1 MLSRTWLFVPL
12 ALAGLAA
19 ACSGGAA
26 PAAATATPVVAAA
39 PASVAVRLDEI
50 LREGWRKQGVTE
62 TAAADD
68 ATFLRR
74 ASMDLLGTLPAPEA
88 IASFVAD
95 AGADKRARA
104 IDAMLAD
111 PRFSDRFATVWT
123 ELLLGE
129 AKMKDGVDRAAF
141 RSWLRARM
149 VERAPWDVIV
159 REIVGGEGRNSPG
172 GAVRERG
179 VAAMSTTVEPE
190 DKGVHG
196 AVNYP
201 LRYRTMVEDLAG
213 KTSRAFLGIQI
224 QCAQCHDH
232 KTESWTTD
240 QFRGFAAAFVKT
252 RAVPDGERDK
262 GEMRL
267 YDVKD
272 LPRAKLGPKA
282 PDSAKAI
289 ASVAP
294 RALDGTA
301 LDAEHPR
308 KALAAWITGKQNPTF
323 AKAFVNR
330 AWAGL
335 LGSGF
340 VEPVD
345 DLRPGNPAE
354 LPEALDL
361 LAADFATGGFDVRRL
376 LRTICLSA
384 AYARGAGPD
393 AKLWASFALTPVPA
407 DVLLDAVV
415 SATGLGAL
423 VEEIAG
429 ERADLVRAR
438 TRQRFVLVLDVDE
451 DAGTHRFEGSIAHA
465 LLLANGVVTR
475 TGATAVNGGAL
486 EKILHGSGSDD
497 DKLDA
502 LYLRTLSRK
511 PEAEERAR
519 WKAFL
524 DAAGSGPAEAQPAA
538 AAVSA
543 GKADPLAKI
552 AKRLKSKARTAREQA
567 WEDLFWALLNSSEMA
582 FRH

>member
-12 ALAGLAA
+12 VLLGFAA
-19 ACSGGAA
+19 ACSSGASPATGTATPAVTAA
-26 PAAATATPVVAAA
+26 PAAGAA
-39 PASVAVRLDEI
+39 RLDDL
-50 LREGWRKQGVTE
+50 LRESWKKQGLTP
-62 TAAADD
+62 APPADD

-74 ASMDLLGTLPAPEA
+74 ASLDLLGALPAPEA

-95 AGADKRARA
+95 GKTDKRARA
-104 IDAMLAD
+104 IDGMLSD
-111 PRFSDRFATVWT
+111 PRFSDRFAAVWT
-123 ELLLGE
+123 DLLLGE
-129 AKMKDGVDRAAF
+129 AKSMGVVDRAAF

-149 VERAPWDVIV
+149 AERAPWDVIV
-159 REIVGGEGRNSPG
+159 REIVGGDGRNGPG
-172 GAVRERG
+172 GAVRDRG
-179 VAAMSTTVEPE
+179 VAAMSATVEPE
-190 DKGVHG
+190 AKGVQG

-201 LRYRTMVEDLAG
+201 LQYRTMVEDLAG

-232 KTESWTTD
+232 KTESWTVD
-240 QFRGFAAAFVKT
+240 HFRGFAASFVKM
-252 RAVPDGERDK
+252 RAVPDGEQEK
-262 GEMRL
+262 GQMRTF
-267 YDVKD
+267 DVKD
-272 LPRAKLGPKA
+272 VPRARPGPRA

-289 ASVAP
+289 AAVKP

-301 LDAEHPR
+301 MDAEQPR
-308 KALAAWITGKQNPTF
+308 KALAAWITDKKNPTF

-330 AWAGL
+330 GWAGL

-345 DLRPGNPAE
+345 DLRPGNPAT
-354 LPEALDL
+354 LPEALEL
-361 LAADFATGGFDVRRL
+361 LASDFAAGGFDVRRL
-376 LRTICLSA
+376 LRTICLSE

-393 AKLWASFALTPVPA
+393 AKLWASFALTPLPA

-415 SATGLGAL
+415 SATGLGTL

-429 ERADLVRAR
+429 ERADLVQAR

-465 LLLANGVVTR
+465 LLLSNGVVTR
-475 TGATAVNGGAL
+475 IGASMVNGGAL
-486 EKILHGSGSDD
+486 EKVLHGPGSDD
-497 DKLDA
+497 ARLET

-511 PEAEERAR
+511 PDAAERAR

-524 DAAGSGPAEAQPAA
+524 DLAGSGPAGTEPAA
-538 AAVSA
+538 TSLSPAR
-543 GKADPLAKI
+543 ADPLAKF

-567 WEDLFWALLNSSEMA
+567 WEDLLWTLLNSSEMA